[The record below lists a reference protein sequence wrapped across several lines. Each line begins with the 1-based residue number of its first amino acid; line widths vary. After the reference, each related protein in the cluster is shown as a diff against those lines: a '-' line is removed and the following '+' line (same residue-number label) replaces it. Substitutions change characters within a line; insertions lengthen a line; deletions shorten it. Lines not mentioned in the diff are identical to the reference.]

1 MSRNIA
7 ITLAFLLLF
16 TSCRFF
22 ESDKTSDEF
31 DIPDSLLIDDEPLAV
46 SADVVDDMVQNISST
61 IETAAIIKSFK
72 IPFNKDY
79 LAETRYSDQFNTNF
93 RKALGLGIYGADLGY
108 LNMYEKTSMVVDYIS
123 TIKSLADGIQ
133 VGQFFDFST
142 LKRLAT
148 NNENLDSLVF
158 ISQQSFNRIDTYL
171 RETNRSSLSSVIVA
185 GVWIEGL
192 YLSTRVAQDVYN
204 EKINETIGEQK
215 VIISTLLL
223 LLNNYKADPNIK
235 ALIADL
241 EEIKVLYDQV
251 KITIEVGETVPIEK
265 DGVLTFQQND
275 VQTIHMSDE
284 LLKQIVA
291 KVQNVRNRII
301 KGAN

>member
-1 MSRNIA
+1 
-7 ITLAFLLLF
+7 LLF

-61 IETAAIIKSFK
+61 IETAAIIKSLK

>member
-1 MSRNIA
+1 
-7 ITLAFLLLF
+7 
-16 TSCRFF
+16 
-22 ESDKTSDEF
+22 
-31 DIPDSLLIDDEPLAV
+31 
-46 SADVVDDMVQNISST
+46 
-61 IETAAIIKSFK
+61 
-72 IPFNKDY
+72 
-79 LAETRYSDQFNTNF
+79 
-93 RKALGLGIYGADLGY
+93 
-108 LNMYEKTSMVVDYIS
+108 
-123 TIKSLADGIQ
+123 
-133 VGQFFDFST
+133 
-142 LKRLAT
+142 
-148 NNENLDSLVF
+148 
-158 ISQQSFNRIDTYL
+158 QSFNRIDTYL